1 MPLQNRVNAYGEIEA
16 IPERGTLMGNRGCLI
31 NARRQVNKPFEL
43 QRWISCVLE
52 FKGRR
57 HPIMTPGLWTE
68 LFFLDEATALAA
80 GHRPCVECRRPA
92 AYRFLK
98 LWNEA
103 NGQSVTRFPHLDAA
117 LHAER
122 LSRTYPLTLAN
133 GVLVSGDDTPY
144 LFLNDR
150 LHPWTPAGYLAPIA
164 APPILH
170 QLTPPSIARTLAAG
184 YLPLLHPSVS
194 NHASDFVVRS

>member
-1 MPLQNRVNAYGEIEA
+1 MPFRNRVNPYGEIEA
-16 IPERGTLMGNRGCLI
+16 VPERGTLMGNRGCLI
-31 NARRQVNKPFEL
+31 NAQRQLIKPFQL

-92 AYRFLK
+92 AQNFLK
-98 LWNEA
+98 LWNQA
-103 NGQSVTRFPHLDAA
+103 NGQNIKRFPQLDAA

-122 LSRTYPLTLAN
+122 LSRKHALTLAN
-133 GVLVSGDDTPY
+133 GVLVCSGEAPF
-144 LFLNDR
+144 LFLNGHF
-150 LHPWTPAGYLAPIA
+150 HPWTPAGYLAPVA
-164 APPILH
+164 KPINLR

-184 YLPLLHPSVS
+184 YVPLW
-194 NHASDFVVRS
+194 HASAGGGAR

>member
-1 MPLQNRVNAYGEIEA
+1 MPLRNRVNPYGEIEA
-16 IPERGTLMGNRGCLI
+16 VPERGTLMGNRGCLI
-31 NARRQVNKPFEL
+31 NAQRQLIRPFQL

-92 AYRFLK
+92 AHDFLK
-98 LWNEA
+98 LWNQA
-103 NGQSVTRFPHLDAA
+103 NGQNVTRFPQLDAA

-122 LSRTYPLTLAN
+122 LSRNHPLTLAN
-133 GVLVSGDDTPY
+133 GVLVSSGDTPF
-144 LFLNDR
+144 LFLNGR
-150 LHPWTPAGYLAPIA
+150 FHPWTPAGYLSPIDT
-164 APPILH
+164 PPNLR

-184 YLPLLHPSVS
+184 YTPRYAMSGAANGVSPL
-194 NHASDFVVRS
+194 

>member
-1 MPLQNRVNAYGEIEA
+1 MPLRNRVNPYGEIEA
-16 IPERGTLMGNRGCLI
+16 VPERGTLMGNRGCLI
-31 NARRQVNKPFEL
+31 NAQRQLIKPFQL

-92 AYRFLK
+92 AQTFLK
-98 LWNEA
+98 LWNQA
-103 NGQSVTRFPHLDAA
+103 NGQSITRFPQLDAE
-117 LHAER
+117 LHTER
-122 LSRTYPLTLAN
+122 LSRNYPLTLAN
-133 GVLVSGDDTPY
+133 GVLLSSGDRPF
-144 LFLNDR
+144 LFLNGR
-150 LHPWTPAGYLAPIA
+150 FHPWTPAGYLAPDLDPVA
-164 APPILH
+164 TPTNLR

-184 YLPLLHPSVS
+184 YIPLWHPSV
-194 NHASDFVVRS
+194 RK